1 MMNFLLD
8 VIVILMIFV
17 ECLIGKLN
25 LLVMEVLDLFF
36 FLFILNIRI
45 VFLLVNVVINVL
57 KYSKLCFIISIISD
71 IWIEMIDD
79 LFK

>member
-8 VIVILMIFV
+8 VIVMLMIFV

-36 FLFILNIRI
+36 FLFILNIWI

>member
-8 VIVILMIFV
+8 VIVMLMIFV